1 MRQYADESVGQST
14 SYTEMRLRDH
24 LVLLLPFAFLI
35 AAALA
40 GAFIVWG
47 DAVGSRETAAHTDAT
62 TSDIALEPEPT
73 RPSGALLTRF
83 HTQFVS
89 TGPTAAAET
98 PYRYHLQGYYLG
110 GQSEY
115 FTFQGVID
123 SRGDGEVQVSSDF
136 IEAELRFSAARIT
149 RSMDEARSDF
159 FGPIEGL
166 VLALFDPA
174 TALANLQPC
183 DGQDSDAVH
192 STLLSNSPG
201 HALFRCEHEGAGGQT
216 RFALSTR
223 DALPV
228 ERWDLFNCG
237 REFHF
242 AFSNYRSVGGRTL
255 PHTVIVRDGRNQ
267 QTTVYLRLIRAM
279 KTEAQ
284 NNDSDQTL
292 AGR

>member
-1 MRQYADESVGQST
+1 MRQYADASVSQST
-14 SYTEMRLRDH
+14 SYTDVRRRDF

-40 GAFIVWG
+40 GVFIVWG
-47 DAVGSRETAAHTDAT
+47 GTVDSRGTAAHTDAT
-62 TSDIALEPEPT
+62 TPDIGQELEPA
-73 RPSGALLTRF
+73 RPGEALLARF
-83 HTQFVS
+83 HSQFVS
-89 TGPTAAAET
+89 TGPATAAET
-98 PYRYHLQGYYLG
+98 PYRYHLQGYYLS

-174 TALANLQPC
+174 TALADLQPC

-192 STLLSNSPG
+192 STLLSNSSG
-201 HALFRCEHEGAGGQT
+201 HALFRCDHEGTGGQT

-223 DALPV
+223 NALPV
-228 ERWDLFNCG
+228 ERWDLLNCG

-242 AFSNYRSVGGRTL
+242 TFSNYRSVGGRSL
-255 PHTVIVRDGRNQ
+255 PHTVIVRDSRNQ
-267 QTTVYLRLIRAM
+267 QTTVYLRQIRAM
-279 KTEAQ
+279 TPEAQ